1 MIQKSNRMKK
11 YICLLSFFCL
21 VTMVYSQRPEN
32 IITEASDPQDSSIFM
47 DDIVVRRTIL
57 DQRVLPYESLREADI
72 PWEKRIWQV
81 IDVREKINLTFV
93 YPKRSL
99 FSILNEAAT
108 QGLVATF
115 REDDFKQ
122 LLSPQEVEGM
132 MVSYDTVPVVD
143 PVTYETTYKPVKN
156 EISTE
161 SIKFYRIKEIWFFDR
176 ESSRMKVRILGIAPV
191 RERIIAG
198 KAEDQPMYWLY
209 YPQIR
214 EILAKERAFNDFN
227 DAAPLSWDDV
237 FEMRRFSS
245 YVFKET
251 NVQDLRLKDF
261 FPDNGV
267 ARLRESDKIKDKL
280 FNFEHDLWEY

>member
-1 MIQKSNRMKK
+1 MKK
-11 YICLLSFFCL
+11 LFFAMSFACGL
-21 VTMVYSQRPEN
+21 ATMGQAQRPEN
-32 IITEASDPQDSSIFM
+32 IITESSEPADSSIFM

-81 IDVREKINLTFV
+81 IDVREKLNLPFI
-93 YPKRSL
+93 YPREPL
-99 FSILNEAAT
+99 FAILNEAAVS
-108 QGLVATF
+108 GMVAAF
-115 REDDFKQ
+115 RDDEFKQ
-122 LLSPQEVEGM
+122 LMQPGEIEGM
-132 MVSYDTVPVVD
+132 MFSMDTVQVVD
-143 PVTYETTYKPVKN
+143 PETYETKPSVVRN
-156 EISTE
+156 EISADN
-161 SIKFYRIKEIWFFDR
+161 IKFYRIKEVWFFDR
-176 ESSRMKVRILGIAPV
+176 EASRLKVRILGIAPV

-198 KAEDQPMYWLY
+198 RAEEQPMFWLY

-214 EILAKERAFNDFN
+214 EVLAKKQAFNDFN

-245 YVFKET
+245 YIFKES
-251 NVQDLRLKDF
+251 NAQDLRLKDF
-261 FPDNGV
+261 FPDDGV